1 MTATLYLAD
10 FKIAANHLD
19 KNLLTTKKLE
29 IEVGVWLESVVLRLQ
44 KKTWANKPYER
55 PQTDAAIFFSIWLGD
70 KGIKENKI
78 YYNIHALKLRQLQ
91 GYKIT
96 SREFASAFRVKF
108 KRFEKHWPNV
118 RVDFGPLTLME
129 GWVRLDTGALAEDVG
144 KLAGKFLEIDGLIDE
159 LLDGYRRPGTAG

>member
-1 MTATLYLAD
+1 MGQTLYLAE
-10 FKIAANHLD
+10 FEQAASKLD
-19 KNLLTTKKLE
+19 RNLLAARKLE

-44 KKTWANKPYER
+44 KKAWANKPYER
-55 PQTDAAIFFSIWLGD
+55 PQTDAAIFFSIWLND
-70 KGIKENKI
+70 KEIKENKI

-96 SREFASAFRVKF
+96 SREFASAFRKKF

-118 RVDFGPLTLME
+118 RVDFGPQTLME

-144 KLAGKFLEIDGLIDE
+144 KLAGRFLEIDGLIDE
-159 LLDGYRRPGTAG
+159 LLDGYRSSVTAG